1 MDETKVQGL
10 VRELIREIGEDPERE
25 GLAKTPA
32 RVATAWAHLTSGYG
46 TDADAVINDATFSHA
61 DKNMIIV
68 RDIEIYSVCEHHMLP
83 FFGHCHIGYVPAGR
97 VLGVSKLARLA
108 DMFARRLQI
117 QEKLTEQIA
126 QVIMHKLEPH
136 GVGVIIEAQH
146 LCMMMRGVAKQG
158 SLLTT
163 SSMLGSFRESRA
175 TRSEFLSLIGR
186 PSS

>member
-1 MDETKVQGL
+1 MDEARI
-10 VRELIREIGEDPERE
+10 RELVQEFIREIGEDPTRE
-25 GLAKTPA
+25 GLERTPA
-32 RVATAWAHLTSGYG
+32 RVASAWSYLTSGYR
-46 TDADAVINDATFSHA
+46 TDVDEVINEATFSHA

-83 FFGHCHIGYVPAGR
+83 FFGHCHIGYVPAGK
-97 VLGVSKLARLA
+97 VFGVSKLARLA

-163 SSMLGSFRESRA
+163 SSMLGSFRDSRA
-175 TRSEFLSLIGR
+175 TRSEFLALIGK
-186 PSS
+186 PSA